1 MTLSER
7 QIFAKHFLAR
17 RTSRIVSAQNGF
29 EDVMSTMQFDAGA
42 YNGDTQEEANSNPT
56 AATTDTTKVDVVS
69 QGEVPREG
77 SDEAWQ
83 TDVANALEHI
93 NRAIENVGVN
103 RSVDDGTL
111 AGLNILASTMQALR
125 ELPSG
130 VSIAKA
136 VANADGQTREPLF
149 VNDNVASSHAGPQG
163 YIPTSELQKMQ
174 GEAAQ
179 LTKITSRVVA
189 VTAL

>member
-7 QIFAKHFLAR
+7 QIFAKNFLAR

-29 EDVMSTMQFDAGA
+29 SDVMTQFAVGA
-42 YNGDTQEEANSNPT
+42 YNGDTQAEANSDTGCPT
-56 AATTDTTKVDVVS
+56 DAQKVDNISGRDGDVA
-69 QGEVPREG
+69 REG
-77 SDEAWQ
+77 ADEAWQ

-136 VANADGQTREPLF
+136 VANPEGTTRSPLV
-149 VNDNVASSHAGPQG
+149 VNDNDSSSHAGPQG
-163 YIPTSELQKMQ
+163 YIQTSELQKMQ
-174 GEAAQ
+174 SEAAQ
-179 LTKITSRVVA
+179 LTKMTSRVVT